1 MPELPEV
8 ETVVRGLKTATA
20 GLTIHNVSVLDPKL
34 DHLLRDESP
43 RGARIEDV
51 RRHGKFL
58 ALMLNGDRVLLM
70 HMMNKE
76 SCFPSHKKI
85 AEEAGLKTTRQV
97 INILNRLEKSGY
109 LQIKRRGGR
118 SNIYTPLM
126 R

>member
-1 MPELPEV
+1 MEKAFSEEIIKNRVHQLLEANPHQKWLQEGFTIV
-8 ETVVRGLKTATA
+8 ANKSIVNKN
-20 GLTIHNVSVLDPKL
+20 LTSSDFKVYVI
-34 DHLLRDESP
+34 
-43 RGARIEDV
+43 
-51 RRHGKFL
+51 
-58 ALMLNGDRVLLM
+58 LLM